1 MWGLRR
7 AGGDTGAQQV
17 ALRPARP
24 AGLVTSPPKRLGCAS
39 SLHAPSSWASGLHP
53 KSLSP
58 MTFQTE
64 IDRKRFISFPRGRPA

>member
-1 MWGLRR
+1 MWGLHR
-7 AGGDTGAQQV
+7 AGEETGSQQV
-17 ALRPARP
+17 APGPARP
-24 AGLVTSPPKRLGCAS
+24 AGLVTSPPKRPGCAS
-39 SLHAPSSWASGLHP
+39 ALHAPSSRASSLHR